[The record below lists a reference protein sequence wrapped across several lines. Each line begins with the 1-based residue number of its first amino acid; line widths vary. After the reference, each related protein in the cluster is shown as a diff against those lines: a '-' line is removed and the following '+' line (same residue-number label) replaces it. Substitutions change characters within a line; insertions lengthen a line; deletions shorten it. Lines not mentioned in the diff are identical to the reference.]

1 MMNIIYI
8 ILGFFGLGILVYTL
22 SKVQMRAWIYVIEK
36 HFDSKLL
43 NKLSTKIKQ
52 DDTEKE

>member
-1 MMNIIYI
+1 MNIIYI

>member
-1 MMNIIYI
+1 MMTIVYI

-22 SKVQMRAWIYVIEK
+22 SKVQMRAWIHVVEE

-43 NKLSTKIKQ
+43 NKFSTKIKQ

>member
-1 MMNIIYI
+1 MINFIYFIMGFLGLSLLVYI
-8 ILGFFGLGILVYTL
+8 I
-22 SKVQMRAWIYVIEK
+22 SKIQMRAWIHVMEE

-43 NKLSTKIKQ
+43 NKFSTKIKQ